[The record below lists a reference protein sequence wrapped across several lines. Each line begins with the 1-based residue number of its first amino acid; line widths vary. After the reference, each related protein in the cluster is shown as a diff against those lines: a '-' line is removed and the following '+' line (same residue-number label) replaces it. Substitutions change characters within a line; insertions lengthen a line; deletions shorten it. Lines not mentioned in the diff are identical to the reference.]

1 MAVNNENSAKKAIYF
16 SMKVGYYINMI
27 KLEATKVQ
35 EDFLDTIIPMKI
47 ETIEILS
54 VHDTLKEAV
63 EAASLDLS
71 SPGPPWAHISARK
84 SPVPDQDIER
94 AFVCGDGTIR
104 YIFKCD
110 ITLLNKFEPFFSIVS
125 NSPFQLVTL
134 KEDDMEIMISHQN
147 WPKCKAT
154 RKYAAKLNLI
164 LTSD

>member
-1 MAVNNENSAKKAIYF
+1 
-16 SMKVGYYINMI
+16 MI

-35 EDFLDTIIPMKI
+35 ENFLDTLIPMKI

-54 VHDTLKEAV
+54 AHDTLKEAV

-71 SPGPPWAHISARK
+71 SPAPPWAHISARK
-84 SPVPDQDIER
+84 SMARIDQDIER